1 MLNLLS
7 LTASCLASPRL
18 FFALLPPPL
27 PLPDDGAVCKC
38 WLSIIA
44 LCGPTVTKCVWL
56 NWPRRRRRCR
66 VFDSDSRD
74 IHLPGVLFFFY
85 LRSWV
90 FCLGSWHLSLFA
102 TQSVD
107 PRRVTSVRKIH
118 ISVDDRTDDDDDDDV
133 SDTGETV
140 SKNCLQL
147 FIEIYVNCP
156 KKKLYKYVRLYL
168 YMVGR

>member
-1 MLNLLS
+1 MHYAGRQLQN
-7 LTASCLASPRL
+7 A
-18 FFALLPPPL
+18 F
-27 PLPDDGAVCKC
+27 G
-38 WLSIIA
+38 SID
-44 LCGPTVTKCVWL
+44 PEDEDVVESESK
-56 NWPRRRRRCR
+56 NP
-66 VFDSDSRD
+66 RD

-85 LRSWV
+85 LRSCV

-118 ISVDDRTDDDDDDDV
+118 ISVDDRADDDDDDDDV
-133 SDTGETV
+133 SDTGGTV